1 MFVLLAL
8 HCQRLAHADEDV
20 PDLSEFDFDVLKLLG
35 SDWRIRDFLNNHLA
49 VAFITQAR
57 NNKMSS
63 KWTKKYLEGKDATC
77 KISYFFSGNDT
88 SSMIKHPGYRLL
100 WDFLTP
106 ISFVSLH
113 PELKY
118 YKNDGPHGGQEW
130 AERLFNFSTRVTLYY
145 DMMLTSLGSNGTD
158 TKMMHLANIMHALD
172 PVDRHEELVT
182 LILANGSRAVR
193 NVTKTTAMRF
203 LELNSGYTKT
213 YLDQFLRTDN
223 RTQYARLLKE
233 GFKAFWYILLSRSED
248 PWDQA
253 ARDEALDDFDHLRE
267 IVGGPSTC
275 NTTNETVFNAMCPH
289 LVAEKLADVWDD
301 VAGLMTLHE
310 ERDAILSKQVGA
322 AMDELKKMHPVRC
335 PRLRGTFYV
344 VAYVVRKMVAVE
356 AWGEDQFP
364 NEELSLS
371 PTVHM
376 AIVAPLV
383 ADACSGFMT
392 SAAAWRAARAA
403 TDTNMRL
410 SVRQAEVLAASVGAF
425 LPMDFIPIGAG
436 RPRTSAAQTAAASS
450 QPATKQSSQ
459 RRRALQ
465 TRWAWEIPDHQN
477 DLQIKQSKR
486 LSQFMEGQNAEAHI
500 ITGLDAGGNINSRVL
515 SPDQYQTQL
524 AATEKYWYTHP
535 KIEPEPGIE
544 IRDMKNLE
552 TESQLET
559 LSSDAEGGN
568 EKLNEISASN
578 REVEANKRW
587 GIAKGGG
594 ERWRS
599 WKAAGK
605 IMYAVGVLAM
615 VVSIVLS
622 VLSMLKAEAGNT
634 RIGYL

>member
-267 IVGGPSTC
+267 IGSQHPIC
-275 NTTNETVFNAMCPH
+275 YAMICYAMMCFVMMCFDAQPKHEDTKPPH
-289 LVAEKLADVWDD
+289 AP
-301 VAGLMTLHE
+301 
-310 ERDAILSKQVGA
+310 AISR
-322 AMDELKKMHPVRC
+322 HIR
-335 PRLRGTFYV
+335 
-344 VAYVVRKMVAVE
+344 
-356 AWGEDQFP
+356 
-364 NEELSLS
+364 
-371 PTVHM
+371 
-376 AIVAPLV
+376 IPLLLY
-383 ADACSGFMT
+383 F
-392 SAAAWRAARAA
+392 
-403 TDTNMRL
+403 
-410 SVRQAEVLAASVGAF
+410 
-425 LPMDFIPIGAG
+425 
-436 RPRTSAAQTAAASS
+436 
-450 QPATKQSSQ
+450 
-459 RRRALQ
+459 
-465 TRWAWEIPDHQN
+465 
-477 DLQIKQSKR
+477 
-486 LSQFMEGQNAEAHI
+486 
-500 ITGLDAGGNINSRVL
+500 
-515 SPDQYQTQL
+515 
-524 AATEKYWYTHP
+524 
-535 KIEPEPGIE
+535 
-544 IRDMKNLE
+544 
-552 TESQLET
+552 
-559 LSSDAEGGN
+559 
-568 EKLNEISASN
+568 
-578 REVEANKRW
+578 
-587 GIAKGGG
+587 
-594 ERWRS
+594 
-599 WKAAGK
+599 
-605 IMYAVGVLAM
+605 
-615 VVSIVLS
+615 
-622 VLSMLKAEAGNT
+622 
-634 RIGYL
+634 